1 MIELAETIPNKLEM
15 SNILEQVKHTDYVL
29 MPDGRTTICQITM
42 ANGFTVRGESSC
54 VDINNFNKSIGEK
67 VAWENALD
75 KIWLLEGYRLQQR
88 RFEAGL

>member
-1 MIELAETIPNKLEM
+1 MIELAETIPNRLEM
-15 SNILEQVKHTDYVL
+15 SDILEQVKHTDYMV
-29 MPDGRTTICQITM
+29 MPDGRTTICQITL
-42 ANGFTVRGESSC
+42 ANGFTVLGMSSC

-67 VAWENALD
+67 IAWEDALD